1 MFKNMAIIQQDIPH
15 IQDALLQW
23 YQANKRDLPWRR
35 QSNAYYTLVSEI
47 MLQQTKVAT
56 VIPYYERFIT
66 RFPTVYD
73 LATASDDDVVK
84 LWEGLGYYSRARN
97 LHTAI
102 KEVVATYNGQIPMK
116 KEEISKLKGIGPYTT
131 GAVLSIAYNQKVPAV
146 DGNVMRVFSR
156 IFALEDDIA
165 KASTRKR
172 MENIAEEVIP
182 EHAPGDFNQALME
195 LGATICTPKSPQ
207 CLFCPV
213 KDVCLAYEKGLEKV
227 LPIKK
232 KSKAPEKTAIVMY
245 AISFNTHL
253 LLQKRPSTGLLA
265 NMWSLPT
272 EIRLEEMPFDD
283 QIEEYCEINGYSAKI
298 SSDIYQYDHIF
309 SHRHWK
315 IMLVSV
321 ELLNKP
327 DVTPKRSIWVDKH
340 TISDFAFPK
349 VYLKALEQLGY
360 RS

>member
-1 MFKNMAIIQQDIPH
+1 MEIIQQDIPH
-15 IQDALLQW
+15 IQNSLLGW
-23 YQANKRDLPWRR
+23 YNANKRDLPWRR
-35 QSNAYYTLVSEI
+35 HSNAYYTLVSEI

-56 VIPYYERFIT
+56 VIPYFERFIS

-73 LATASDDDVVK
+73 LAAANDDEVVK

-97 LHTAI
+97 LHAAV
-102 KEVVATYNGQIPMK
+102 KEVVAIYGGQIPNRK
-116 KEEISKLKGIGPYTT
+116 TEISKLKGIGPYTT

-165 KASTRKR
+165 KPATRKK
-172 MENIAEEVIP
+172 MEEVAELLIP
-182 EHAPGDFNQALME
+182 DHSPGDFNQALME
-195 LGATICTPKSPQ
+195 LGATVCTPKSPQ

-213 KDVCLAYEKGLEKV
+213 NDSCLAYEKGLEKV

-232 KSKAPEKTAIVMY
+232 KARAPEKISIMMY
-245 AISFNTHL
+245 AVTFNRKL
-253 LLQKRPSTGLLA
+253 LVVKRPASGLLA

-272 EIRLEEMPFDD
+272 EDRMEEMPHL
-283 QIEEYCEINGYSAKI
+283 QQVEEYCEINGYSAKI
-298 SSDIYQYDHIF
+298 SKDIYYFDHIF

-315 IMLVSV
+315 IVLIPI
-321 ELLNKP
+321 ELDQPPEFL
-327 DVTPKRSIWVDKH
+327 PKRSIWVEQH
-340 TISDFAFPK
+340 AISDFAFPK

-360 RS
+360 RN